1 MRRDLFTQLCKI
13 HFHDPK
19 NENPIDSLRKLRL
32 FLEYLIVGYE
42 GNYTPE
48 EHLVIEK
55 FYHSGK
61 VAAKHEQYGIKISML
76 RERKTVYLLNF
87 IIYKGATTT
96 YPYQPDPLPMKFD
109 EYKSPSKIIL
119 SLLHDYIH
127 QGYCNTLNNY
137 HIFPELANALFSF
150 DTEFT
155 VKQVLPNQFW
165 DDASKFVSILS
176 TIHTLKW
183 LIQIKLITGTVIKQP
198 DVIMDYN
205 VTMGGIDLVI
215 WVLILYSLQQ
225 LRVKWYRK
233 ISDLSLN
240 MSVYNS
246 LILQKKVNPDKQNV
260 DHLNYR
266 KLLIKKII
274 MFHEFD
280 GHSHSTGP
288 NHDTM
293 KASLIRVTERHFISQ
308 LPSTNNKTR
317 AQNNVFAAQ
326 NLAFAKTYLCGL
338 PRVI

>member
-1 MRRDLFTQLCKI
+1 M
-13 HFHDPK
+13 
-19 NENPIDSLRKLRL
+19 
-32 FLEYLIVGYE
+32 
-42 GNYTPE
+42 
-48 EHLVIEK
+48 
-55 FYHSGK
+55 
-61 VAAKHEQYGIKISML
+61 
-76 RERKTVYLLNF
+76 
-87 IIYKGATTT
+87 
-96 YPYQPDPLPMKFD
+96 
-109 EYKSPSKIIL
+109 
-119 SLLHDYIH
+119 
-127 QGYCNTLNNY
+127 
-137 HIFPELANALFSF
+137 
-150 DTEFT
+150 
-155 VKQVLPNQFW
+155 
-165 DDASKFVSILS
+165 
-176 TIHTLKW
+176 KW

-240 MSVYNS
+240 ISVYNS
-246 LILQKKVNPDKQNV
+246 LILQNKVNPDKQNV

-274 MFHEFD
+274 MLHEFD

-293 KASLIRVTERHFISQ
+293 KVSLIRVTERHFISQ

-317 AQNNVFAAQ
+317 AQNNVFTAQ